1 MSTHDMEETGMTE
14 RQALMDFPGT
24 EALQA
29 AGRVEPPSAQVLA
42 RALAAVEEAVRE
54 DTAGARRAEVREE
67 VRTDAVVTPLHK
79 RRRVLAVLA
88 LAAVTA
94 GVTVM
99 GVNTEAGT
107 RHGAQSQSQSA
118 SVFLNNV
125 AEVAAT
131 QSAGSGRYWK
141 VRTDS
146 AESYITRSMD
156 ATYVVSGK
164 TPRKTRFPGWR
175 LGSRTYDWNGLDRLT
190 TNPAQLLR
198 QIETTTKA
206 SADGDEDAGTLGF
219 VQATT
224 LLANAPAGPR
234 LRSGLFRALADL
246 KGVTV
251 VGTVKDSTGRTG
263 TELAY
268 HGGVGTTK
276 VIIAPK
282 TGTLLELTEPWRT
295 EKDQRRA
302 TYLSTGLTDTIG

>member
-1 MSTHDMEETGMTE
+1 MRTHDMEETGVSE
-14 RQALMDFPGT
+14 RQALMDFPGGT
-24 EALQA
+24 ALQA

-54 DTAGARRAEVREE
+54 DVGRALREE
-67 VRTDAVVTPLHK
+67 VRQDAMVTVTPSHK

-88 LAAVTA
+88 LAAVAA
-94 GVTVM
+94 GVTVV

-107 RHGAQSQSQSA
+107 RHGARPRSA
-118 SVFLNNV
+118 SVFLNDV

-141 VRTDS
+141 VETDS

-156 ATYVVSGK
+156 ATYVISGK

-175 LGSRTYDWNGLDRLT
+175 LGSKTYDWNGLDRLT
-190 TNPAQLLR
+190 TNPALLLR

-206 SADGDEDAGTLGF
+206 SADQDEDAGTLGF

-234 LRSGLFRALADL
+234 LRSGLFRALAEL

-251 VGTVKDSTGRTG
+251 VGTAKDSAGRTG

>member
-1 MSTHDMEETGMTE
+1 MSTHDTEETGMTE
-14 RQALMDFPGT
+14 RQALMDFPGAK
-24 EALQA
+24 ALQA

-54 DTAGARRAEVREE
+54 DAGQAAPRVEVRQ
-67 VRTDAVVTPLHK
+67 DAVVTPLRK
-79 RRRVLAVLA
+79 RRRVLSVLA
-88 LAAVTA
+88 LAAVAA
-94 GVTVM
+94 GVTVT
-99 GVNTEAGT
+99 GVNMGAGT
-107 RHGAQSQSQSA
+107 RHGTQAQSA

-131 QSAGSGRYWK
+131 RSAGSGRYWK
-141 VRTDS
+141 VQTNS

-156 ATYVVSGK
+156 ATYVTSGK

-175 LGSRTYDWNGLDRLT
+175 LGSKTYDWNGLDRLT

-206 SADGDEDAGTLGF
+206 SADEDEDAGTLGF
-219 VQATT
+219 VQAIT
-224 LLANAPAGPR
+224 LLANAPASPQ
-234 LRSGLFRALADL
+234 LRSGVFRALAEL
-246 KGVTV
+246 KSVTV

-282 TGTLLELTEPWRT
+282 TGTLLELIEPWRS
-295 EKDQRRA
+295 EKEERQV
-302 TYLSTGLTDTIG
+302 TYLSAGLTNTIG

>member
-1 MSTHDMEETGMTE
+1 MSTHDMEETGVME

-29 AGRVEPPSAQVLA
+29 AGRVEPPSAQVLT

-54 DTAGARRAEVREE
+54 DVGRALREE
-67 VRTDAVVTPLHK
+67 VRKDAVVTPLRK

-88 LAAVTA
+88 VAAVTA

-107 RHGAQSQSQSA
+107 RHRTQPQSA

-141 VRTDS
+141 VQTDS

-156 ATYVVSGK
+156 ATYVISGK

-175 LGSRTYDWNGLDRLT
+175 LGSKTYDWNGLDRLT

-206 SADGDEDAGTLGF
+206 SADQDEDAGTLGF

-224 LLANAPAGPR
+224 LLANAPADPQ

-251 VGTVKDSTGRTG
+251 VGTVKDSAGRTG

-268 HGGVGTTK
+268 RGGVGTTK
-276 VIIAPK
+276 VIIAPM

>member
-1 MSTHDMEETGMTE
+1 MSTHDMEETGVIE
-14 RQALMDFPGT
+14 RQALMDFPGG

-54 DTAGARRAEVREE
+54 DVGRALREE
-67 VRTDAVVTPLHK
+67 VRQDAVVTVTPSRK

-88 LAAVTA
+88 LAAVAA
-94 GVTVM
+94 GVTVV

-107 RHGAQSQSQSA
+107 RHGARPQSA
-118 SVFLNNV
+118 SVFLNDV

-141 VRTDS
+141 VQTDS

-156 ATYVVSGK
+156 ATYVISGK

-175 LGSRTYDWNGLDRLT
+175 LGSKTYDWNGLDRLT
-190 TNPAQLLR
+190 TNPALLLR

-206 SADGDEDAGTLGF
+206 SADQDEDAGTLGF

-234 LRSGLFRALADL
+234 LRSGLFRALAEL

-251 VGTVKDSTGRTG
+251 VGTARDSAGRTG

>member
-1 MSTHDMEETGMTE
+1 MSTHDMEETGVIE
-14 RQALMDFPGT
+14 RQALMDFPGG

-54 DTAGARRAEVREE
+54 DVGRALREE
-67 VRTDAVVTPLHK
+67 VRQDALVTVTPSRK

-88 LAAVTA
+88 LAAVAA
-94 GVTVM
+94 GVTVV
-99 GVNTEAGT
+99 GVKTEAGT
-107 RHGAQSQSQSA
+107 RHGARPQSA
-118 SVFLNNV
+118 SVFLNDV

-141 VRTDS
+141 VQTDS

-156 ATYVVSGK
+156 ATYVISGK

-175 LGSRTYDWNGLDRLT
+175 LGSKTYDWNGLDRLT
-190 TNPAQLLR
+190 TNPALLLR

-206 SADGDEDAGTLGF
+206 SADQDEDAGTLGF

-234 LRSGLFRALADL
+234 LRSGLFRALAEL

-251 VGTVKDSTGRTG
+251 VGTARDSAGRTG

>member
-1 MSTHDMEETGMTE
+1 MSTHDMEETGVIE
-14 RQALMDFPGT
+14 RQALMDFPGGK
-24 EALQA
+24 ALQA

-54 DTAGARRAEVREE
+54 DVGRAPREE
-67 VRTDAVVTPLHK
+67 VRKDAVATPSRR

-88 LAAVTA
+88 LAAVSA
-94 GVTVM
+94 GVTVV
-99 GVNTEAGT
+99 GVNTETGT
-107 RHGAQSQSQSA
+107 RHGTQPQSA

-141 VRTDS
+141 VRTNS

-156 ATYVVSGK
+156 ATYVISGK

-175 LGSRTYDWNGLDRLT
+175 LGSKTYDWNGLDRLT

-206 SADGDEDAGTLGF
+206 SADQDEDAGTLGF

-234 LRSGLFRALADL
+234 LRSGLFRALAEL

-251 VGTVKDSTGRTG
+251 VGTVKDSAGRTG

>member
-1 MSTHDMEETGMTE
+1 MSTHDMEETGVME

-29 AGRVEPPSAQVLA
+29 AGRVEPPSAQVLS

-54 DTAGARRAEVREE
+54 DVGRALREE
-67 VRTDAVVTPLHK
+67 VRKDAVVTPLRK

-88 LAAVTA
+88 VAAVTA

-107 RHGAQSQSQSA
+107 RHRTQPQSA

-131 QSAGSGRYWK
+131 QAAGSGRYWK
-141 VRTDS
+141 VQTDS

-156 ATYVVSGK
+156 ATYVISGK

-175 LGSRTYDWNGLDRLT
+175 LGSKTYDWNGLDRLA

-206 SADGDEDAGTLGF
+206 SADQDEDAGTLGF

-224 LLANAPAGPR
+224 LLANAPAGPQ

-251 VGTVKDSTGRTG
+251 VGTVKDSAGRTG

-268 HGGVGTTK
+268 RGGVGTTK
-276 VIIAPK
+276 VVIAPK

>member
-1 MSTHDMEETGMTE
+1 MRTHDMEETGVSE
-14 RQALMDFPGT
+14 RQALMDFPGGK
-24 EALQA
+24 ALQA

-54 DTAGARRAEVREE
+54 DVGRALREE
-67 VRTDAVVTPLHK
+67 VRQDAVVTVTPLHK

-88 LAAVTA
+88 LAAVAA
-94 GVTVM
+94 GVTVV

-107 RHGAQSQSQSA
+107 RHGVRPQSA
-118 SVFLNNV
+118 SVFLNDV

-141 VRTDS
+141 VETDS

-156 ATYVVSGK
+156 ATYVISGK

-175 LGSRTYDWNGLDRLT
+175 LGSKTYDWNGLDRLT
-190 TNPAQLLR
+190 TNPALLLR

-206 SADGDEDAGTLGF
+206 SADQDEDAGTLGF

-234 LRSGLFRALADL
+234 LRSGLFRALAEL

-251 VGTVKDSTGRTG
+251 VGTAKDSAGRTG

>member
-1 MSTHDMEETGMTE
+1 MSTHDMEETGVIE
-14 RQALMDFPGT
+14 RQALMDFPGAK
-24 EALQA
+24 ALQA

-42 RALAAVEEAVRE
+42 RSLAAVEEAVRE
-54 DTAGARRAEVREE
+54 DMGQAQREE
-67 VRTDAVVTPLHK
+67 VRKDAVVTPLRK

-88 LAAVTA
+88 LAAVAA

-99 GVNTEAGT
+99 GVNTGAGT
-107 RHGAQSQSQSA
+107 RHGAQPQSA

-156 ATYVVSGK
+156 ATYVISGK

-175 LGSRTYDWNGLDRLT
+175 LGSETYDWNGLDRLT
-190 TNPAQLLR
+190 TNPALLLR

-206 SADGDEDAGTLGF
+206 SADQDEDAGTLGF

-234 LRSGLFRALADL
+234 LRSGLFRALAEL

-251 VGTVKDSTGRTG
+251 VGTVKDSAGRTG